1 MATPDIEVLVG
12 VLGGFSIASGSGKLI
27 HNQIEGII
35 RQTQSR
41 VKLQI
46 NIDKAYFKKQV
57 EDALKAIQ
65 WTPNVNPPAG
75 GGNGGNGGNGGGNQ
89 ATELQKI
96 INLQKQIGNK
106 RLRVIG
112 KEDTEEGKVLLKQL
126 ESLRI
131 KKNQLIDAYAQST
144 GKTKGAIAQ
153 EVLANEQ
160 VSRILDDI
168 AVKAGRK
175 SDRIVRSNK
184 SEEVSLMKLAE
195 RMQDYYRLLE
205 SAGAGAKDPKRMAD
219 LRLLIDSVLGGKYTG
234 TSKDL
239 LKQLLEIETGA
250 KNAGLEVETLGHRIK
265 RTFKEKFGYGV
276 IAAVAMQARRAIRQI
291 YTNVVELDTA
301 MTELRKVTNETAD
314 TYNKFLDGAAIR
326 AKTLGATLSDTVKA
340 TADFAR
346 LGYNI
351 GEASSLADAALVYK
365 NVGDGI
371 DDINV
376 ASESIISTMQGF
388 GIAASDAMTI
398 VDKFNEVGNNF
409 AISSAGIGE
418 ALTRSSAAMNAA
430 GNSIDETIA
439 LVTAAN
445 TVLQNPDVVGT
456 TMKTMSMYL
465 RAAKSDLE
473 SAGEDTDG
481 MAESVSELRKEILA
495 LTGGKVD
502 IQSDDST
509 FKNTYQILKELS
521 VVWNDLTDVS
531 KANILETIA
540 SKRNANAAAAILENF
555 DLAEEALATSQEAAG
570 SALEENE
577 KYLDS
582 INGKI
587 AKLKA
592 SYQEFSEN
600 VLGSGVVKGVI
611 DFGIAI
617 VEVFNKMSDGTSD
630 VAEAIAK
637 LSLGFVALKSLAEI
651 IIGSKISKN
660 IANTVGGFKEIA
672 AAAILAR
679 KNCSSISSIGSAFVK
694 GINPATKLAIAIAA
708 IATACYGVYRV
719 YSKVNPT
726 VGQLAD
732 KAKESAEELSAMEDK
747 FKDNEKRIKELQSL
761 EMPSLTEQGEL
772 ERLTAENDQLER
784 RIEIQ
789 RQLANADALKAENEA
804 VTQFERGYMW
814 EFGTGATEFS
824 RLDKYLDDIEG
835 YDVQIASLEKSL
847 ADETVGS
854 DEYNEISKQ
863 IESVQNARDN
873 AYETLVNLMPRFQ
886 EFFDAFSGQT
896 EDGNQAKAWF
906 TSRELRFDRLDGDYN
921 LANHARDTVN
931 AHKSAKDQLDKLR
944 ESGDLT
950 GETLY
955 NMYGKDKSIAMLI
968 MDLKAAGVVSE
979 ISADGLQKFVDAY
992 YGIEDAAERV
1002 DDSGALKLDGVKK
1015 LTEQYEALRDAKK
1028 EYSERGTVSIDSL
1041 ETIIEKY
1048 GEVGKEQTNLYVNGV
1063 ISAKEM
1069 FDKLRNE
1076 YDSDVRKFNEAQIDK
1091 LSSLPEFY
1099 NSMTKEQRKLVS
1111 ELASRY
1117 NVDLGSYKTVEAEKL
1132 AFTQQIIKQ
1141 LMAAWDKYHGMS
1153 FAEIEIAKN
1162 AMQAS
1167 RKAAL
1172 AVSGDDL
1179 TWSLAD
1185 EEEFNALIDTYY
1197 SLKKMNDEYNAIVG
1211 DVVDPSKYVEKE
1223 SSSSTDKFKQNL
1235 EKQAKILQHHR
1246 EMDKITAEE
1255 YYNGLE
1261 EILKQYKTNTVKYAE
1276 EIADL
1281 EQQIFN
1287 GRRELFADLTA
1298 DRQYHADRMIM
1309 AGDYEQAKAI
1319 NQAIL
1324 DDTKKQIDAA
1334 IAYGLDENSDY
1345 VQELRKQAADAGKA
1359 ILDAITESF
1368 DQFMSYADN
1377 FNVWKDLDFT
1387 KLEYLEKL
1395 LNDIDALYMKGA
1407 ISWKEYVEAHNNVAE
1422 QMYDLQKDSIETII
1436 DMTMEM
1442 IEQEAEDKVDAL
1454 EKQKDAYQD
1463 IIDLKKKELNIGKE
1477 QDNHDREVEEKIRN
1491 IARLRSRI
1499 SQLELDDSRE
1509 AQAEKAALEEELYQ
1523 EERELADLQ
1532 NDYALDRTIETL
1544 DESAE
1549 AFEDA
1554 KDEEIRVIEE
1564 SVDTW
1569 AEVYA
1574 LAIDRIDNDFENL
1587 YEDLND
1593 WMAIHRDSI
1602 DGPDSLKTS
1611 WETVLALKKEYAN
1624 VGIEDIYDDMGTN
1637 VGLNP
1642 GAPDDPEAKAILE
1655 RMKNNSI
1662 RAKQEGTSQVDIDG
1676 DGKKENLHQMNKD
1689 LANDY
1694 YELTGQKL
1702 YYNNGWR
1709 YDNENGDFVYD
1720 VSGVKRNPT
1729 TGGGNV
1735 SGGGNASGGTSKKWA
1750 DSNPYNVPSGTI
1762 KENDQGSEVAWVQYQ
1777 LKNTVAPGL
1786 EITWQFGPNTKKA
1799 VKSFQDK
1806 YDLGVDGI
1814 VGRETLAKLKQYH
1827 TGGVVDGTGAIN
1839 DHEVLALLEKGELVL
1854 DDKKKSNLKLM
1865 FAKIGN
1871 MIEWAS
1877 AAGAIANVRN
1887 PAPGKAAYSGDTWAP
1902 NFEVTIHHNG
1912 NMTDAD
1918 AKRYG
1923 RQIGNEALEQLRI
1936 AFNKRGK

>member
-57 EDALKAIQ
+57 EAALKSIQ

-75 GGNGGNGGNGGGNQ
+75 GGGNGSGAGGRG
-89 ATELQKI
+89 ASDPRMVALREIAALQERI
-96 INLQKQIGNK
+96 ERK
-106 RLRVIG
+106 RLSLVG
-112 KEDTEEGKVLLKQL
+112 KEGTAEAERLNEQL
-126 ESLRI
+126 VKAEQLMTSLR
-131 KKNQLIDAYAQST
+131 NNFVTNGYGSTADIDAYVGAQRRVV
-144 GKTKGAIAQ
+144 AAVEAVEVAQ
-153 EVLANEQ
+153 GRAADRSERN
-160 VSRILDDI
+160 ILNQTLGYD
-168 AVKAGRK
+168 
-175 SDRIVRSNK
+175 
-184 SEEVSLMKLAE
+184 KLAAKVS
-195 RMQDYYRLLE
+195 QYINNIASTAYR
-205 SAGAGAKDPKRMAD
+205 DPKMFAELQTLLSNITLRRGDVKTLAD
-219 LRLLIDSVLGGKYTG
+219 DFEKLKVRLRS
-234 TSKDL
+234 
-239 LKQLLEIETGA
+239 
-250 KNAGLEVETLGHRIK
+250 AGLEAETLGQKMIRV
-265 RTFKEKFGYGV
+265 FSEKFGYAV
-276 IAAVAMQARRAIRQI
+276 MATLAASARRALRAI
-291 YTNVVELDTA
+291 YTNVVSVDTA
-301 MTELRKVTNETAD
+301 MTELKKVTDETAER
-314 TYNKFLDGAAIR
+314 YNRFLDEAADR
-326 AKTLGATLSDTVKA
+326 ANRLGATLADTVSA

-346 LGYNI
+346 LGFSI
-351 GEASSLADAALVYK
+351 GEASQLADAALVYK

-371 DDINV
+371 DDISV

-473 SAGEDTDG
+473 SAGEDTEG

-495 LTGGKVD
+495 LTGKKVD
-502 IQSDDST
+502 IQRDDDS

-521 VVWNDLTDVS
+521 RVWDDLTDVS

-540 SKRNANAAAAILENF
+540 GKRNANAAAAILENF
-555 DLAEEALATSQEAAG
+555 EIAERVLLTSQRAAG
-570 SALEENE
+570 SALAENE

-587 AKLKA
+587 AVMQA

-600 VLGSGVVKGVI
+600 VLGSEIVKGFIGGVTTLI
-611 DFGIAI
+611 AGLNELNDVTGGISSNLLTLSAGFAALTLVVTALNAAFVRLFQVNIVGSITSWLADYNKASIGATLSTMGLSKATMGWIGVAAMAI
-617 VEVFNKMSDGTSD
+617 MI
-630 VAEAIAK
+630 AAK
-637 LSLGFVALKSLAEI
+637 LYDAAVES
-651 IIGSKISKN
+651 
-660 IANTVGGFKEIA
+660 TKE
-672 AAAILAR
+672 LED
-679 KNCSSISSIGSAFVK
+679 
-694 GINPATKLAIAIAA
+694 KL
-708 IATACYGVYRV
+708 RD
-719 YSKVNPT
+719 SR
-726 VGQLAD
+726 
-732 KAKESAEELSAMEDK
+732 EELSAAEG
-747 FKDNEKRIKELQSL
+747 ELETISHRIKELEEL
-761 EMPSLTEQGEL
+761 GSLTLTEEGEL
-772 ERLTAENDQLER
+772 RRLKEQRRELEVTKNILEQMNQSNAVAYETAKLNDFDRGKVFNLQDGAVHAEGMQSYFDEISDYDAQIVDARLELGQYDVGTKEFDRQTRKIEKLEKAREKAYGKASHYIATLESESENITGATDAGRKYLDFLTNLKIQYDKLDGSFNVGDHAIMVFGKYEHEDAKEQLDELRESAELTGDVLFNLYSGESNDAIVDLVNDLIELGIISDATPEQLQKLIDALYGVEEASNAGYVSLGKFSDDLKKMGEEFDGLADAYRAMGDSGKLTADQLEKLLEDYPDLLADINTENGMLKISR
-784 RIEIQ
+784 DVLKEKFEVQKAEKIQALQDSKDRIEGLKKEAEAQLEVIRLTLIQ
-789 RQLANADALKAENEA
+789 AAANKTVNSSIRTAISDFDTAYDSGVNNSDYQSYESLISQYEKDLSE
-804 VTQFERGYMW
+804 
-814 EFGTGATEFS
+814 
-824 RLDKYLDDIEG
+824 IEQRIK
-835 YDVQIASLEKSL
+835 V
-847 ADETVGS
+847 
-854 DEYNEISKQ
+854 
-863 IESVQNARDN
+863 IES
-873 AYETLVNLMPRFQ
+873 
-886 EFFDAFSGQT
+886 FSIGS
-896 EDGNQAKAWF
+896 F
-906 TSRELRFDRLDGDYN
+906 TS
-921 LANHARDTVN
+921 
-931 AHKSAKDQLDKLR
+931 
-944 ESGDLT
+944 
-950 GETLY
+950 
-955 NMYGKDKSIAMLI
+955 
-968 MDLKAAGVVSE
+968 
-979 ISADGLQKFVDAY
+979 
-992 YGIEDAAERV
+992 
-1002 DDSGALKLDGVKK
+1002 
-1015 LTEQYEALRDAKK
+1015 
-1028 EYSERGTVSIDSL
+1028 
-1041 ETIIEKY
+1041 
-1048 GEVGKEQTNLYVNGV
+1048 
-1063 ISAKEM
+1063 
-1069 FDKLRNE
+1069 
-1076 YDSDVRKFNEAQIDK
+1076 
-1091 LSSLPEFY
+1091 
-1099 NSMTKEQRKLVS
+1099 
-1111 ELASRY
+1111 
-1117 NVDLGSYKTVEAEKL
+1117 
-1132 AFTQQIIKQ
+1132 
-1141 LMAAWDKYHGMS
+1141 
-1153 FAEIEIAKN
+1153 
-1162 AMQAS
+1162 
-1167 RKAAL
+1167 
-1172 AVSGDDL
+1172 
-1179 TWSLAD
+1179 
-1185 EEEFNALIDTYY
+1185 
-1197 SLKKMNDEYNAIVG
+1197 
-1211 DVVDPSKYVEKE
+1211 KE

-1324 DDTKKQIDAA
+1324 EDTKKQIDAA
-1334 IAYGLDENSDY
+1334 IEYGLDENSDY

-1359 ILDAITESF
+1359 MLDAITESF
-1368 DQFMSYADN
+1368 DQFMSYADD

-1395 LNDIDALYMKGA
+1395 LNDIDALYLKGA
-1407 ISWKEYVEAHNNVAE
+1407 ISWKEYVEAHNNVAK
-1422 QMYDLQKDSIETII
+1422 QVYDLQKDSIETII

-1442 IEQEAEDKVDAL
+1442 IEQEAEDKIDAL

-1499 SQLELDDSRE
+1499 AQLELDDSRE

-1523 EERELADLQ
+1523 EEKELADLQ
-1532 NDYALDRTIETL
+1532 SDYALDKTVETL

-1569 AEVYA
+1569 AEVYE

-1611 WETVLALKKEYAN
+1611 WETVLGLKREYAN
-1624 VGIEDIYDDMGTN
+1624 LGIEDIYDQAGADIA
-1637 VGLNP
+1637 LNP

-1655 RMKNNSI
+1655 NMKQNSV
-1662 RAKQEGTSQVDIDG
+1662 RAKQEGTSLVDIDG

-1720 VSGVKRNPT
+1720 VSDVKRNPT
-1729 TGGGNV
+1729 TGGGTT
-1735 SGGGNASGGTSKKWA
+1735 SGGASAGSKSEYGDKYLA
-1750 DSNPYNVPSGTI
+1750 TVAKFDEPPSGVIAKGSTNTNGVKWI
-1762 KENDQGSEVAWVQYQ
+1762 QYFLQQTGHFKNSVDGVFWDKLQYALEEFQDENDIPADGKY
-1777 LKNTVAPGL
+1777 
-1786 EITWQFGPNTKKA
+1786 GP
-1799 VKSFQDK
+1799 Q
-1806 YDLGVDGI
+1806 
-1814 VGRETLAKLKQYH
+1814 TLAKMKKYH

-1877 AAGAIANVRN
+1877 AASAIANVRN
-1887 PAPGKAAYSGDTWAP
+1887 PVPGKAASSGDTWAP
-1902 NFEVTIHHNG
+1902 NFDVTIHHNG